1 MKKKYNKPEFLM
13 IDILCSGG
21 FMVASLSNVGTTGVI
36 DIGSSDDPAET
47 VDVLGKN
54 SIWND

>member
-1 MKKKYNKPEFLM
+1 MKKIYRKPEFSM
-13 IDILCSGG
+13 IDIHSGDG
-21 FMVASLSNVGTTGVI
+21 FMITSLSSGGTTGVI

>member
-1 MKKKYNKPEFLM
+1 M
-13 IDILCSGG
+13 IDIHSGDG
-21 FMVASLSNVGTTGVI
+21 FMITSLSSGGTTGVI

>member
-1 MKKKYNKPEFLM
+1 MKKIYRKPEFSM
-13 IDILCSGG
+13 INIHSGGG